1 MNPGSIKKPI
11 KILIGC
17 FKGPLTDLIA
27 ELIKEASK
35 NRFVPKIGIYFYGE
49 ELGEIAEKSE
59 IDIFILVLN
68 NIRFFPVLPVRERL
82 QNSLDLINQIKSKYE
97 KPVIVLSG
105 PLDDYS
111 SLVTKAKLA
120 ADFFFLLPF
129 KAADFLETIEKCFGM
144 LSGFDKL
151 HRGGKSM
158 SGVMEKDEAHKMID
172 RLPANA
178 TWDDLM
184 SEIYVREAIERGMAD
199 SKEGRTKDVK
209 EVRAKYGLPE

>member
-1 MNPGSIKKPI
+1 MVLSNGLSQKINPESIEKPI

-17 FKGPLTDLIA
+17 FKDPLTDIIS

-35 NRFVPKIGIYFYGE
+35 NRFDPKIEIYFCGE
-49 ELGEIAEKSE
+49 ELLKIAEKSE

-68 NIRFFPVLPVRERL
+68 NIRFFPVLPVQERL
-82 QNSLDLINQIKSKYE
+82 QNSLNLINQIKSKYE

-105 PLDDYS
+105 PLEDYS
-111 SLVTKAKLA
+111 SLLTKAKLA

-129 KAADFLETIEKCFGM
+129 KVAAFLEAIEVCFDT
-144 LSGFDKL
+144 LPDFDKL

-158 SGVMEKDEAHKMID
+158 SGVMEKDEAHRMID

-178 TWDDLM
+178 TWDDVMREIM
-184 SEIYVREAIERGMAD
+184 SGGD
-199 SKEGRTKDVK
+199 
-209 EVRAKYGLPE
+209 

>member
-17 FKGPLTDLIA
+17 FRCPLTDLIA

-49 ELGEIAEKSE
+49 ELVEIAEKSE

-68 NIRFFPVLPVRERL
+68 NIRFFPVLPVQERL
-82 QNSLDLINQIKSKYE
+82 QNSLNLIIQIKSKYE

-111 SLVTKAKLA
+111 SLVTKAILA

-129 KAADFLETIEKCFGM
+129 KVAAFLEAIEECFDM
-144 LSGFDKL
+144 LPDFDKL
-151 HRGGKSM
+151 HRGRKSM
-158 SGVMEKDEAHKMID
+158 SGVMEKDEAYRMID

-184 SEIYVREAIERGMAD
+184 REIMSGGD
-199 SKEGRTKDVK
+199 
-209 EVRAKYGLPE
+209 